1 MHHSFRNPIRA
12 FASIATLSL
21 ATASVMAASIVGTGQ
36 PVNEPA
42 LTGGNVITFD
52 TPGAFTGNSLTIDD
66 VTITSDG
73 PDFDVTTTW
82 SGQYNTTGLYL
93 ETTGAVATF
102 TFSFAQPVN
111 AFAFNFGASDV
122 VWNITAYDG
131 SQVVDTYPIQT
142 VGASNNQ
149 EYFGLSSPRI
159 TKVELTNQE
168 IPNQDYVLLDNF
180 TYAFAPVPNISLVCA
195 PSTLVDAADQV
206 STCTVTSDVQAGSAG
221 ISVNLT
227 PPASS
232 PRFTTSCASALTIPA
247 GGTTA
252 TCTITA
258 TANTV
263 VGDGDVVA
271 NLAIA
276 APTAPGDYA
285 VIGSPAQVTITDN
298 DVAPPQP
305 AAPTPVPALGGVGLL
320 LLSGVVAGS
329 MGLMRRRKSN

>member
-82 SGQYNTTGLYL
+82 SGQFNTTGLYL

-131 SQVVDTYPIQT
+131 SQVVDTYPIQM

-180 TYAFAPVPNISLVCA
+180 TYAFAPVPNVSLVCA

-276 APTAPGDYA
+276 APTALGDYA
-285 VIGSPAQVTITDN
+285 VTGSPAQVTITDD

-329 MGLMRRRKSN
+329 MGFMRRRKSN